1 MGERESRHVDSA
13 RPDAS
18 GVIPDTTNVLDTV
31 VTENAENASTGDQET
46 LEQLTARHKKELRD
60 LVATTTSLKKQATKK
75 TRKSVNQKCQDMQTE
90 LDQRHKREL
99 AHFNGHNV
107 DDVIEEVTPEQLLAS
122 LQITQTE
129 AQPVSNENGSLP
141 KTSTPPAKKRNR
153 AKEKLAKR
161 QAQEAAVRAQAAE
174 EAAGETDYRKIEADL
189 MNRLLNAQNLE
200 LHEVK
205 PDGHCLFRSIQ
216 DQLQWC
222 QGADVLVSELRK
234 TAADYIRAHSDDFI
248 PYLFDEATLS
258 VRDIGDYTKELEETA
273 MWGSDMEL
281 LALSKTYNCSIRVLL
296 AGSAPIVF
304 NEDAEDELVVAFY
317 KHLYGLGE
325 HYNSCRSQKGK
336 E

>member
-1 MGERESRHVDSA
+1 MGESTDVDIA
-13 RPDAS
+13 GPDAS
-18 GVIPDTTNVLDTV
+18 SVAPGTTNVLNTF
-31 VTENAENASTGDQET
+31 VTETAENASTGDVET
-46 LEQLTARHKKELRD
+46 LDQLTARHKKEGRD

-99 AHFNGHNV
+99 AHFNGLHV

-122 LQITQTE
+122 LQIEPE
-129 AQPVSNENGSLP
+129 AQPITNENGSVPGMSAPL
-141 KTSTPPAKKRNR
+141 AKKRNR

-189 MNRLLNAQNLE
+189 MNRLLAAQNLE

-216 DQLQWC
+216 DQLQWR
-222 QGADVLVSELRK
+222 QGVDVLVSDLRK
-234 TAADYIRAHSDDFI
+234 SAADYIRAHSDDFV

-258 VRDIGDYTKELEETA
+258 LRDIGAYTKELEETA

-281 LALSKTYNCSIRVLL
+281 LALSKTYNCSIRVLM

-304 NEDAEDELVVAFY
+304 HDDAEDELVVAFY

-325 HYNSCRSQKGK
+325 HYNSCRSRKGD